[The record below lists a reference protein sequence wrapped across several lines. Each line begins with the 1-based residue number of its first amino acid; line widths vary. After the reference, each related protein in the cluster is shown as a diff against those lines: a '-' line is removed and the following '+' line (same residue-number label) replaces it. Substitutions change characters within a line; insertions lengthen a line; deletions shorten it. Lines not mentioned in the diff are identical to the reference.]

1 MSIRSSMSIRCSDS
15 CDCYDKRSQRV
26 TKVTE
31 GNKRSFNSMAE
42 IIGRTKQFAAAKK
55 QNAGNAVA
63 LVKTG
68 LHDDPIK
75 KCRTL

>member
-1 MSIRSSMSIRCSDS
+1 MVAVIAMTKGHRKS
-15 CDCYDKRSQRV
+15 K
-26 TKVTE
+26 KVTE
-31 GNKRSFNSMAE
+31 WHRRSFNSMAE

-63 LVKTG
+63 LVETG

-75 KCRTL
+75 KCRTLG